1 MDKIELKFSKKSNIP
16 FTFSGMEI
24 LVSPIIGIQEQSDIR
39 SVYISAL
46 FNNGKN
52 NPTDEQ
58 FAEFMLRREILS
70 LKTNINVLSMDGASE
85 KEQLEKL
92 DELVWGELYEKVV
105 SCISNYNDFRDS
117 IALSAENEIKR
128 VSNESSI
135 GNIISELIE
144 KVKPIIDNFSNMKP
158 EDFEKMKSEATEIV
172 EKIKEEPIAS
182 VLSDMKKGNTST
194 RKRKSKKG

>member
-16 FTFSGMEI
+16 FTFSGVEI
-24 LVSPIIGIQEQSDIR
+24 LVSPIIGVQEQSDIR
-39 SVYISAL
+39 DVYFSAL

-58 FAEFMLRREILS
+58 FAEFMLRREILH
-70 LKTNINVLSMDGASE
+70 LKTNINISLVDGDSE
-85 KEQLEKL
+85 KEKLEKL

-158 EDFEKMKSEATEIV
+158 EDFEKMKSEANEIV

-182 VLSDMKKGNTST
+182 VLSDMKGNTST